1 MAQFSPLRTLLC
13 SITGVT
19 DKPC

>member
-19 DKPC
+19 DKPR